1 MVEVK
6 LVYFTVNRCG
16 YYLPGEDQLEFGG
29 LAETLKEI
37 DAWTQGKTMR
47 QTKAFDPKE
56 SDAMFPVYI
65 ADMAVD
71 KSTGNAVIV
80 TWNETPSI
88 NGQVAAAAGDDLV
101 GKVGVSLVDVPENSI
116 AGFPCFFFFI
126 PSHSTV
132 INLRFEGQTHG
143 GQPGMA
149 RYILEFLGRYSSHV
163 QLMQTDGGV
172 EINAY
177 IEAAG
182 DEASGAFPAY
192 RTRLT
197 RVAGK
202 VDWLKKRYADIRK
215 LVRKDDLTVGGDAAR
230 AKLHTIWDWFGVE
243 KPKVPEKRSIHF
255 NFELDCSLTEEQFDT
270 LVQFEEE
277 EQENSQDIGF
287 KLKGR
292 NEVHWLSNALVKQ
305 EFEVNVVR
313 KPEGTVSATDL
324 LQALSNR
331 LDLIVSEIPNGK

>member
-1 MVEVK
+1 MEEVK

-16 YYLPGEDQLEFGG
+16 YYLPGEAHLEFGG
-29 LAETLKEI
+29 LAEALAEI
-37 DAWTQGKTMR
+37 DAWTRGKTMR
-47 QTKAFDPKE
+47 QTKAFDPKKT
-56 SDAMFPVYI
+56 DPMFPVYI
-65 ADMAVD
+65 ADMALD
-71 KSTGNAVIV
+71 KATGNAVIV

-88 NGQVAAAAGDDLV
+88 NGQVAAAAGDDPV

-116 AGFPCFFFFI
+116 PGFPCFFFFI

-132 INLRFEGQTHG
+132 VNLRFEGQNHG

-163 QLMQTDGGV
+163 QIKHTDDGV

-177 IEAAG
+177 IENAG
-182 DEASGAFPAY
+182 DEPSGAYPAY

-197 RVAGK
+197 RVPGK
-202 VDWLKKRYADIRK
+202 VDWLRKRYAEIRK

-230 AKLHTIWDWFGVE
+230 AKMHTIWDWFGVE
-243 KPKVPEKRSIHF
+243 KPKLPEKRNIHF
-255 NFELDCSLTEEQFDT
+255 NFELDCSLTEAQFDT
-270 LVQFEEE
+270 LVQFEAE
-277 EQENSQDIGF
+277 EQNLGQDIGF

-292 NEVHWLSNALVKQ
+292 NETHWLSSALVKQ
-305 EFEVNVVR
+305 EFEVNVIR

-324 LQALSNR
+324 LNALSNR